1 MLKAEAELRQLKRKQ
16 TEGQNE
22 STGAREESSGIGSS
36 SPHRSEEEDEEGV
49 KAAAKRMREKATSSS
64 AAFLR
69 GEGISQ
75 VDRTD
80 FLAKGLPVNAPLES
94 QLSGDKSKP
103 GPSTFEAQKV
113 EEEENTGQEESL
125 EVGDTP
131 KKERLFQSFDQKYK
145 SQALELLHIL
155 RREKEFAIEGSTVHL
170 KGKALSIALTPLF
183 ELILVPNKVLSLSY
197 HEADLSAFLTFLV
210 KPGLSD
216 FVNNNNLCKHSLFRW
231 YFIGTV

>member
-22 STGAREESSGIGSS
+22 STGAREESSSIGAS
-36 SPHRSEEEDEEGV
+36 SPHKSDEEDEESV
-49 KAAAKRMREKATSSS
+49 KAVAKRMREKATSSS

-75 VDRTD
+75 VDRSD
-80 FLAKGLPVNAPLES
+80 FIAKGLPVKAPLES
-94 QLSGDKSKP
+94 QA
-103 GPSTFEAQKV
+103 GPSTSEAPKV
-113 EEEENTGQEESL
+113 GEEENTGQEESL

-155 RREKEFAIEGSTVHL
+155 RREKEIAIKGSTVHL
-170 KGKALSIALTPLF
+170 NGKALSIALTPLF
-183 ELILVPNKVLSLSY
+183 ELILVPNKAVTFPY
-197 HEADLSAFLTFLV
+197 HETDLNAFLTFLTEQ
-210 KPGLSD
+210 GLSG
-216 FVNNNNLCKHSLFRW
+216 FVNNNNLCKHSIFRW
-231 YFIGTV
+231 YYIGTV